1 MVNLVLVSDC
11 RNGLAFTA
19 ENITANC
26 AVCYKVIR
34 TFFSAGFVDFIFF
47 FLIGYFVR
55 AVCILFEQ
63 TVIGIGCRNG
73 VFLAENDQIPVVKL
87 FKIAFVSD
95 SSFRNFGYAFGN
107 IDAFEIIAVGN
118 GETIDFFNTV

>member
-1 MVNLVLVSDC
+1 M
-11 RNGLAFTA
+11 REFIGFYGFTA
-19 ENITANC
+19 EFVTAYR
-26 AVCYKVIR
+26 AVCYKVVR

-55 AVCILFEQ
+55 AVCALFEI
-63 TVIGIGCRNG
+63 TVIGIGCRSG
-73 VFLAENDQIPVVKL
+73 AFLAENDQIPVDKL

-95 SSFRNFGYAFGN
+95 SCFRNFGYAFGN

-118 GETIDFFNTV
+118 CETFNFFNTV